1 MQTKITK
8 ILKHIESLYKDLEK
22 EYQQAAKSYGFSLSG
37 KKIIFLEAIRKRNK
51 KIKESAF
58 HYVFTASFRHLLSIP
73 FIWAMIIPIFLLD
86 IGLWI
91 YQAFAFPLYG
101 IPKVKRRD
109 YIIYDRKFLS
119 YLNVIQKLNCTYCT
133 YANGLFA
140 YAVEIGAR
148 TERYWCPIKAAKHP
162 RVTHSLYAE
171 FADYGDPKGFKQK
184 FNHADYSKLESNPK
198 PKAKNQKKKR

>member
-51 KIKESAF
+51 KIKENAF
-58 HYVFTASFRHLLSIP
+58 HYIFTANVRHLLSIP
-73 FIWAMIIPIFLLD
+73 FIWGMIFPVLLLD
-86 IGLWI
+86 IFLFI
-91 YQAFAFPLYG
+91 YQTFALSLYR
-101 IPKVKRRD
+101 IPKVHRRD
-109 YIIYDRKFLS
+109 YIVYDRKFLS
-119 YLNVIQKLNCTYCT
+119 YLNIIQKLNCIYCT
-133 YANGLFA
+133 YVNGLFA

-162 RVTHSLYAE
+162 RITHSLYAE
-171 FADYGDPKGFKQK
+171 FADYGDAKGFKRK
-184 FNHADYSKLESNPK
+184 FNCADYSKLKSNPK
-198 PKAKNQKKKR
+198 PKTKNPKKKR